1 MDLLITIF
9 RVNFIVDTAEVFA
22 LFASILPRYF
32 KGLSCLSQRTD
43 IAQFNVR
50 KLRCKTGMR
59 QHRVDYKTTLFH
71 LMPAGFLDLIGRLF
85 VRPPIEASHQPIILV
100 HTVGTTQHK
109 VRSATQREDLTVP
122 GEEQLGIGLFIW
134 ILPTKDFLWAPLS

>member
-50 KLRCKTGMR
+50 KLRCKTGM
-59 QHRVDYKTTLFH
+59 
-71 LMPAGFLDLIGRLF
+71 LMVEAVELAGLYMGY
-85 VRPPIEASHQPIILV
+85 
-100 HTVGTTQHK
+100 G
-109 VRSATQREDLTVP
+109 QRR
-122 GEEQLGIGLFIW
+122 
-134 ILPTKDFLWAPLS
+134 